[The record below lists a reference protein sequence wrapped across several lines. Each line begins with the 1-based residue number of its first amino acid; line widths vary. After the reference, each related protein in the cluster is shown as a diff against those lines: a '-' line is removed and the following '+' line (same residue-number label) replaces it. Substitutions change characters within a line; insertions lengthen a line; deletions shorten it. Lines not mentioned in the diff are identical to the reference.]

1 MKQYLSWK
9 CVANSDIFYF
19 IFIFPASTTRLIL
32 GSFYGFWPK
41 DGKTQTDGIFKSA
54 ASFAK
59 GTNSWTPPKAIELE
73 SMENGSQ
80 KAAF

>member
-1 MKQYLSWK
+1 M
-9 CVANSDIFYF
+9 
-19 IFIFPASTTRLIL
+19 
-32 GSFYGFWPK
+32 GFDPK
-41 DGKTQTDGIFKSA
+41 MEKQTDGIFKSA

-59 GTNSWTPPKAIELE
+59 GTNSWTPPKTIELE